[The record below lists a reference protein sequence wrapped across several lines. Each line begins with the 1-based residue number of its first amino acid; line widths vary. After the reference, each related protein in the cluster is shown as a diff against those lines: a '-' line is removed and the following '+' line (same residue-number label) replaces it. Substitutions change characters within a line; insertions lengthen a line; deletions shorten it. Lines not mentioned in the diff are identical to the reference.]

1 MSDQYYKDTKRAI
14 SKFEDIFNTLRNYL
28 SDDVKT
34 LYDDVYGELELLLFE
49 YDNNLEIINQL
60 EEDKMQL
67 NYKVESLEDTY
78 QDALKLLEGE

>member
-1 MSDQYYKDTKRAI
+1 MSDQYYKDTKNAL
-14 SKFEDIFNTLRNYL
+14 SKFEDVFNTLRNYL

-60 EEDKMQL
+60 EEDKVQL

-78 QDALKLLEGE
+78 QDML